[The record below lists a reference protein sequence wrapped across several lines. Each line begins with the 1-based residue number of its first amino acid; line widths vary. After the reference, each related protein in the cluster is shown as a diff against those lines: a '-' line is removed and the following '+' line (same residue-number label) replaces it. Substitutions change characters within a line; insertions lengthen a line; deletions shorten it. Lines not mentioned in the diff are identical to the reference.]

1 MGSRRAMS
9 QTGVERT
16 LGILLAKVEGI
27 EKAIAQSD
35 DQATAHRATVHR
47 RLDEM
52 VGEVGDLRAEVATM
66 KADVKDSKAITDE
79 VKQWKQR
86 GIGALFVSGIA
97 GTAIGGTAM
106 AFVLYW
112 WEAIM
117 RVLRS
122 A

>member
-9 QTGVERT
+9 QDGVERT
-16 LGILLAKVEGI
+16 LGILLGKLEGI
-27 EKAIAQSD
+27 EKAIAQAD
-35 DQATAHRATVHR
+35 VQATAHRATVHR

-97 GTAIGGTAM
+97 GS
-106 AFVLYW
+106 AFGAAAVGFVIYW
-112 WEAIM
+112 WESIL

>member
-1 MGSRRAMS
+1 MS

-16 LGILLAKVEGI
+16 LGILLAKVDGI
-27 EKAIAQSD
+27 EKAIALAEQQRRD
-35 DQATAHRATVHR
+35 ERAIMHR

-52 VGEVGDLRAEVATM
+52 VSEVGDLRAEVGAM
-66 KADVKDSKAITDE
+66 KSDVKDSKAITDE

-97 GTAIGGTAM
+97 GTALGGA
-106 AFVLYW
+106 AVGFVVYW
-112 WEAIM
+112 WEAIL
-117 RVLRS
+117 RVLRT

>member
-1 MGSRRAMS
+1 MS

-27 EKAIAQSD
+27 EKSIALADTQ
-35 DQATAHRATVHR
+35 RATVHR

-52 VGEVGDLRAEVATM
+52 VSEVGDLRAEVATM
-66 KADVKDSKAITDE
+66 KADVKDSKTITDE

-97 GTAIGGTAM
+97 GS
-106 AFVLYW
+106 AFGAAAVGFVIYW
-112 WEAIM
+112 WESVL

>member
-1 MGSRRAMS
+1 MS
-9 QTGVERT
+9 QDGVERT
-16 LGILLAKVEGI
+16 LGILLGKLEGI
-27 EKAIAQSD
+27 EKAIAQAD

-52 VGEVGDLRAEVATM
+52 VGEVGDLRAEVAIM

-97 GTAIGGTAM
+97 GTALGGA
-106 AFVLYW
+106 AVGFVIYW
-112 WEAIM
+112 WESIL

>member
-1 MGSRRAMS
+1 MP
-9 QTGVERT
+9 QTSVERT

-27 EKAIAQSD
+27 EKSIALADSQ
-35 DQATAHRATVHR
+35 RATVHR
-47 RLDEM
+47 RLDDVVEN
-52 VGEVGDLRAEVATM
+52 VAELSAELAGM
-66 KADVKDSKAITDE
+66 KSDVKDSKAITDE